1 MRKNNLLLIVFCI
14 FFLLQIFSYALGNN
28 TIIKDLGQVDFSDI
42 DRINE
47 DSMRSYVGSK
57 KILHC
62 SSINII
68 EKYLTIYMILFIF
81 SFYIKNRYIKTD

>member
-14 FFLLQIFSYALGNN
+14 IFLLQIFSYALGNN
-28 TIIKDLGQVDFSDI
+28 TIIKDLGQVDFSVI

-47 DSMRSYVGSK
+47 NSMRSYVGSK